1 VRLPRR
7 LHRDRKAGGS
17 AVATPL
23 SQEIQK
29 ALEILK
35 AYGAKRVVLFGSAAR
50 RQTTEADP
58 IRDLD
63 LACEGLPPDCFFEAW
78 GKLLSTLTVPVDLV
92 DLQGVELR
100 RSLQERI
107 AREGVLLCPQL
118 LQRRGERS
126 QTNR

>member
-1 VRLPRR
+1 MKRNL
-7 LHRDRKAGGS
+7 KAGGS

-50 RQTTEADP
+50 LQKIGEPR

-63 LACEGLPPDCFFEAW
+63 LACEGLPPDRFFAAL
-78 GKLLSTLTVPVDLV
+78 GRLLSTLTLPVDLV
-92 DLQGVELR
+92 DLRGAGLR
-100 RSLQERI
+100 RSIRDRI
-107 AREGVLLCPQL
+107 AREGVLLY
-118 LQRRGERS
+118 EAD
-126 QTNR
+126 